1 MPKEPEAQ
9 HRLGPQRNPTIDAA
23 VLDATRQL
31 LTDKGYAGT
40 TIDAIAA
47 LAGVGRP
54 AIYRRWPSKAH
65 IVNEAVYPV
74 LDTDLGADIDSTLG
88 VTGTMADQV
97 HALVQGAV
105 TLFASPATRAAA
117 PGLMSEVRTDGA
129 LREVLVVRQLAG
141 VRAELERRLVAGREQ
156 GEIRAGVDVDTL
168 LDILAGAAIFAMSVR
183 DIADPGPVADALADI
198 VLHGVLST
206 EQSED
211 DTRTTE

>member
-31 LTDKGYAGT
+31 LTEKGYTGT

-105 TLFASPATRAAA
+105 ALFASPATRAAV
-117 PGLMSEVRTDGA
+117 PGLMSEVRTDVA

-141 VRAELERRLVAGREQ
+141 VRAELERRMAVGREQ

-183 DIADPGPVADALADI
+183 DIDDPGPVADALADI
-198 VLHGVLST
+198 VLHGILPN
-206 EQSED
+206 EQWED
-211 DTRTTE
+211 DTRNTE

>member
-1 MPKEPEAQ
+1 MSKEPEGQ

-31 LTDKGYAGT
+31 LADKGYAGT
-40 TIDAIAA
+40 SIDAIAA

-54 AIYRRWPSKAH
+54 TIYRRWPSKAH

-74 LDTDLGADIDSTLG
+74 LDTELGADIDSELG
-88 VTGTMADQV
+88 ATGTMADQV
-97 HALVQGAV
+97 RALVRGAV
-105 TLFASPATRAAA
+105 TLFAAPATRAAV
-117 PGLMSEVRTDGA
+117 PGLMSDLRSDGA

-141 VRAELERRLVAGREQ
+141 VRAELKRRMDSALGR

-183 DIADPGPVADALADI
+183 DVDNPEKVADALADI
-198 VLHGVLST
+198 VLRGILPAEQADGPRDT
-206 EQSED
+206 E
-211 DTRTTE
+211 